1 MPFEKG
7 NEIWRLKYS
16 TNTAQIQHNMAK
28 NDVIKHQW
36 KKGQSGNP
44 KRGSKGAPNRSKIIL
59 DILSVE
65 QKAVNPIT
73 NKEEN
78 LNQWQLIVLAMLK
91 KAQAGG
97 VREAEWLSENGYGKL
112 RESIEV
118 NQTGETTG
126 SLKDLIQAIRS

>member
-1 MPFEKG
+1 
-7 NEIWRLKYS
+7 
-16 TNTAQIQHNMAK
+16 MAK

-91 KAQAGG
+91 KA
-97 VREAEWLSENGYGKL
+97 
-112 RESIEV
+112 
-118 NQTGETTG
+118 
-126 SLKDLIQAIRS
+126 